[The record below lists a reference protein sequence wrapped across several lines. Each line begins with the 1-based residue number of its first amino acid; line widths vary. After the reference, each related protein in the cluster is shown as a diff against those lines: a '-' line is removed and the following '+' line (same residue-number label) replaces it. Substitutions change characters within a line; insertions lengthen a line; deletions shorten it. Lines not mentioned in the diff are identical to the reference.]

1 MKRFRWQTVARS
13 GAYLTPGRTSLPG
26 ARMASTLNFGRI
38 VSDQELVQLAE
49 RRAREPPSVKVK
61 VPPVRQTAPV
71 QAKRRPTTKRPQR
84 AAHKLVGQ
92 PQKLP
97 AVRPEHWA
105 DDSSALLFANPAASS
120 TSLWPGPAQ
129 LAVTGAGSTE
139 EFRTLAAATQ
149 SQPPLTA
156 T

>member
-1 MKRFRWQTVARS
+1 MVKRFSLQTVARS
-13 GAYLTPGRTSLPG
+13 RAS
-26 ARMASTLNFGRI
+26 RMASTLNLGRI

-49 RRAREPPSVKVK
+49 RRARAPASVKVK

-84 AAHKLVGQ
+84 AAHKQQ

-120 TSLWPGPAQ
+120 TSLWPGPEQ
-129 LAVTGAGSTE
+129 LAAERPVHA
-139 EFRTLAAATQ
+139 RAAT
-149 SQPPLTA
+149 PPA
-156 T
+156 A